1 MLIPSWCDLSNLMYV
16 MPASPQ
22 VGHLTRNVKMRG
34 NVNEDHLEMVDACPQ
49 TFDPDQFA
57 TQTCFQGRYGA

>member
-1 MLIPSWCDLSNLMYV
+1 MYV